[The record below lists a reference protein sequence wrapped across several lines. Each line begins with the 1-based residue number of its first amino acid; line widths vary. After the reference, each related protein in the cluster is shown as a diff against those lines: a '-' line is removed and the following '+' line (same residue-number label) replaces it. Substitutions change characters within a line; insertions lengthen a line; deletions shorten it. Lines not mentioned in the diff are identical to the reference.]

1 MNIKKTNWLV
11 PIEIAKLIENYKEDV
26 KEYEEL
32 LKNSFED
39 SETNSIRETYIE
51 AYTQFIKD
59 LEELKEYCR
68 YE

>member
-11 PIEIAKLIENYKEDV
+11 PIEIAKLIENYKEEV

-51 AYTQFIKD
+51 ACTQFIKD